1 MWRYRAP
8 APIAELVNFKYLSL
22 EKRRRMKNNIYSYLL
37 LVPILAENQSDR
49 RIPDDASRRQEDMY
63 IHFKNLFELANGS
76 FNEEKNIKLDVKYF
90 WGYGC
95 WCIAHTENTNLA
107 MRGEPKDEI
116 DL

>member
-1 MWRYRAP
+1 
-8 APIAELVNFKYLSL
+8 
-22 EKRRRMKNNIYSYLL
+22 MKNNIYSYLL
-37 LVPILAENQSDR
+37 LVPILAENRPR

-95 WCIAHTENTNLA
+95 WCIAHTENTNLD
-107 MRGEPKDEI
+107 MREEPKDEI